1 MFSDIPPT
9 SDLVIRPLAYRD
21 VDVVEQW
28 LSQQGVHDHPF
39 DHPSLL
45 PQAMTTPLQRLQW
58 LTGTAKERIYV
69 AERGDQLMGVVQ
81 VAPFNENRTTWQ
93 VQQLAAQD
101 FTEVGTQLLRH
112 CFSTI
117 LEARTWMLEINIE
130 HQEALALYRQNG
142 FQPLAQLTYWQISCP
157 QLAQLAQQ
165 TPSLP
170 NLLKVTNADATLLC
184 QLDTASMPA
193 LVRQVFD
200 RHSHDFKKSLGEW
213 LQDSI
218 GAWTGQARAQR
229 AYVFEPQRK
238 AAIAAYTL
246 YASQD
251 GRSPHWLELTVHP
264 AYTWLYP
271 ELLAHLARLLQPYD
285 PVPLVLASTD
295 YQPEREAYLEQW
307 ADPIRHSLM
316 MSRSVWHKVRE
327 VRSSLPDGL
336 TLSEVLQGLQTHH
349 RPQPG
354 RISTEEGMSVYHNR
368 PKTADFRK
376 GMKPEGWYEP

>member
-21 VDVVEQW
+21 VDVVAQW
-28 LSQQGVHDHPF
+28 LRQEGVHDHPLGRLW
-39 DHPSLL
+39 PRS
-45 PQAMTTPLQRLQW
+45 MTAPLQRLQW

-69 AERGDQLMGVVQ
+69 AERGDRLMGVVQ

-93 VQQLAAQD
+93 VQQLAAKD

-117 LEARTWMLEINIE
+117 LEARTWMLEIDIE
-130 HQEALALYRQNG
+130 HREALALYRQNG
-142 FQPLAQLTYWQISCP
+142 FQPLAQLTYWQMSSP

-170 NLLKVTNADATLLC
+170 NLLSVTNADATLLY

-200 RHSHDFKKSLGEW
+200 RHSRDFKTSLSDW
-213 LQDSI
+213 LQDSFA
-218 GAWTGQARAQR
+218 GWTAQAHVSR

-271 ELLAHLARLLQPYD
+271 ELLAHLARLVQPYAA
-285 PVPLVLASTD
+285 VPLLLASTD

-327 VRSSLPDGL
+327 VRSPLPEGL

-354 RISTEEGMSVYHNR
+354 RMSTKEGMQVYYQ
-368 PKTADFRK
+368 KTDQGK
-376 GMKPEGWYEP
+376 G

>member
-21 VDVVEQW
+21 IDVVEQW
-28 LSQQGVHDHPF
+28 LSQQGVHEQPF
-39 DHPSLL
+39 GKHTLL
-45 PQAMTTPLQRLQW
+45 PQSMTAPLQRLQW
-58 LTGTAKERIYV
+58 LTGTAKQRIYV
-69 AERGDQLMGVVQ
+69 AERGNKLLGVAQ

-93 VQQLAAQD
+93 VQQLAATE

-112 CFSTI
+112 CFSSI

-130 HQEALALYRQNG
+130 HQDALALYRHNG
-142 FQPLAQLTYWQISCP
+142 FQPLAQLTYWQISST

-170 NLLKVTNADATLLC
+170 NLLKVTNADAPLLY

-200 RHSHDFKKSLGEW
+200 RHSRDFRISLTDW
-213 LQDSI
+213 LQDSFASWI
-218 GAWTGQARAQR
+218 AQAHASR

-246 YASQD
+246 YACQD

-271 ELLAHLARLLQPYD
+271 ELLAHLARVLQPYA
-285 PVPLVLASTD
+285 PAPLVLVSTD
-295 YQPEREAYLEQW
+295 YQPEREAYLEQC

-327 VRSSLPDGL
+327 VRSTLPEGL

-354 RISTEEGMSVYHNR
+354 RMSTKEGMQVY
-368 PKTADFRK
+368 
-376 GMKPEGWYEP
+376 YQEPDQGNG